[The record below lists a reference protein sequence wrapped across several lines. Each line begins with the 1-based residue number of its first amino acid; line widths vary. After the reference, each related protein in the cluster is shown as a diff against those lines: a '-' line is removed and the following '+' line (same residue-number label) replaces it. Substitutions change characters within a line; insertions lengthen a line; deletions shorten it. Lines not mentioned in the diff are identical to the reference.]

1 MIAKNDNVNGQQII
15 IFFYRKTGTQIESEV
30 LSIIDITIDYS
41 DIIHIYTNFFWQNNN
56 STNGF
61 FAYIS

>member
-1 MIAKNDNVNGQQII
+1 MRCII
-15 IFFYRKTGTQIESEV
+15 IFFYQKTGTQIESEV

-41 DIIHIYTNFFWQNNN
+41 DIIHIYTNFVWQNNN
-56 STNGF
+56 STSGF

>member
-1 MIAKNDNVNGQQII
+1 MRCII
-15 IFFYRKTGTQIESEV
+15 IFFYQKTGTQIESEV